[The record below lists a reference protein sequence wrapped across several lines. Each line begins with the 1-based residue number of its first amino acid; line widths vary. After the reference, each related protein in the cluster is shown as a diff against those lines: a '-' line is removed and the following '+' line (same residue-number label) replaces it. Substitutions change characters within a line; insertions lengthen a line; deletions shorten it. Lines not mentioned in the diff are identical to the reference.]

1 MRRRGPGPRLQAS
14 PGRLFF
20 LAFEGVALYAD
31 GMWIGAAVLAIL
43 VVAAVPAFIEAGGSS
58 LRGLGWLIVATGAAP
73 LASPPPPPLDPS
85 RSPLL
90 THHSPFTVRHSSFAI
105 YRSEDAIRPTSPRV
119 A

>member
-1 MRRRGPGPRLQAS
+1 MLRSLDETPRTGSAFTGV

-58 LRGLGWLIVATGAAP
+58 LRGLGWLIVATGAA
-73 LASPPPPPLDPS
+73 
-85 RSPLL
+85 LL
-90 THHSPFTVRHSSFAI
+90 LIDLTDRLTEWVER
-105 YRSEDAIRPTSPRV
+105 RRWGRRR
-119 A
+119 

>member
-58 LRGLGWLIVATGAAP
+58 LRGLGWLIVATGAALLLID
-73 LASPPPPPLDPS
+73 LAD
-85 RSPLL
+85 RL
-90 THHSPFTVRHSSFAI
+90 TEWVER
-105 YRSEDAIRPTSPRV
+105 RRWGRRR
-119 A
+119 